1 MSRTNPP
8 GADLNVAKQRPEGW
22 RAGKPAING
31 QASNTRRNLMRKHG
45 VFLFF
50 CCLPGNAHR
59 GRTKLSGTMLNAANG
74 GPVGV
79 SIRMIRILSREQ
91 CCTARR
97 AAGHTT
103 ARHQISQK
111 PVLTDGLFAFLS
123 RYKAIGLLSSN
134 LSVCSDNIKAC
145 RSPLITIFHFIPV
158 QALSLIPK
166 TTRRKKM

>member
-74 GPVGV
+74 GPAGV

-97 AAGHTT
+97 AGGHTT

-134 LSVCSDNIKAC
+134 LSVCSD
-145 RSPLITIFHFIPV
+145 
-158 QALSLIPK
+158 LSLIHI
-166 TTRRKKM
+166 